1 MSIYEYNRELHMQV
15 IAEEEREEGK
25 REGKIEGKI
34 EGKRE
39 GKIDSLLMILHTK
52 GEIPDELA
60 VLIRGV
66 KDEQILTRW
75 TELALKTTS
84 VEEFEEMIKL

>member
-15 IAEEEREEGK
+15 IAEEERE
-25 REGKIEGKI
+25 

-84 VEEFEEMIKL
+84 IEEFELKIKL

>member
-15 IAEEEREEGK
+15 
-25 REGKIEGKI
+25 
-34 EGKRE
+34 
-39 GKIDSLLMILHTK
+39 
-52 GEIPDELA
+52 IPDELA